1 MKNESK
7 HIRLLIVNGVNL
19 SCLGTRE
26 VNIYGS
32 VSFEEYLSELQ
43 KRYPQVEIACFQSDN
58 EGELAKAITSARNL
72 HGIVLNAGAYT
83 HTSIVLA
90 DAVRAAKCPV
100 LEVHISNLFGRENY
114 RRNSV
119 LSSAC
124 VGFISGF
131 GLQSYDLAIEAILM
145 KYSDAKIKL
154 HQIWRVKDMI
164 LNIEQDL

>member
-1 MKNESK
+1 MKNDGE

-32 VSFEEYLSELQ
+32 LSFDEYLTELRE
-43 KRYPQVEIACFQSDN
+43 RYPQAEISYFQSDD
-58 EGELAKAITSARNL
+58 EGNLAEAITSARNL
-72 HGIVLNAGAYT
+72 QGIVLNAGAYT
-83 HTSIVLA
+83 HTSVILA

-100 LEVHISNLFGRENY
+100 VEVHISNLFGREQY

-124 VGFISGF
+124 AGFISGF
-131 GLQSYDLAIEAILM
+131 GLRSYDLAVEAFLM
-145 KYSDAKIKL
+145 KNEGDGVKL
-154 HQIWRVKDMI
+154 HRV
-164 LNIEQDL
+164 

>member
-1 MKNESK
+1 MRNSDAY
-7 HIRLLIVNGVNL
+7 IRLLIVNGVNL

-32 VSFEEYLSELQ
+32 RSFDEYLTELRG
-43 KRYPQVEIACFQSDN
+43 RYPQVEIEFFQSDD
-58 EGELAKAITSARNL
+58 EGALAEAITSARNL
-72 HGIVLNAGAYT
+72 HGIILNAGAYT

-131 GLQSYDLAIEAILM
+131 GLQSYDLAVEAILM
-145 KYSDAKIKL
+145 KYSDSEIKP
-154 HQIWRVKDMI
+154 QRV
-164 LNIEQDL
+164 

>member
-1 MKNESK
+1 MKSEGE
-7 HIRLLIVNGVNL
+7 HIQLLIVNGVNL

-32 VSFEEYLSELQ
+32 RSFDEYLTELRE
-43 KRYPQVEIACFQSDN
+43 RYPQVEICYFQSDN
-58 EGELAKAITSARNL
+58 EGELAEAITSARNL

-83 HTSIVLA
+83 HASVILA

-100 LEVHISNLFGRENY
+100 VEVHISNLFGREQY

-131 GLQSYDLAIEAILM
+131 GLQSYDLAVEAFLM
-145 KYSDAKIKL
+145 KFRAEEIKP
-154 HQIWRVKDMI
+154 QRV
-164 LNIEQDL
+164 

>member
-1 MKNESK
+1 MKNDGE

-32 VSFEEYLSELQ
+32 LSFDEYLTELRE
-43 KRYPQVEIACFQSDN
+43 RYPQVEISYFQSDD
-58 EGELAKAITSARNL
+58 EGNLAEAITSARNL
-72 HGIVLNAGAYT
+72 QGIVLNAGAYT
-83 HTSIVLA
+83 HTSVILA

-100 LEVHISNLFGRENY
+100 VEVHISNLFGREQY

-124 VGFISGF
+124 AGFISGF
-131 GLQSYDLAIEAILM
+131 GLRSYDLAVEAFLM
-145 KYSDAKIKL
+145 KKEGDGVKL
-154 HQIWRVKDMI
+154 HCV
-164 LNIEQDL
+164 